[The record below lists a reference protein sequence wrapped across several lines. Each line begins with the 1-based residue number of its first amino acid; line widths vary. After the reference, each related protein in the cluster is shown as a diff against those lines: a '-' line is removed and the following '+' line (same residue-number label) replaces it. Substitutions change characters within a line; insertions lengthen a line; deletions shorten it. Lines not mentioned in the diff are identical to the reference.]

1 MSLTLLPKFSLL
13 KTKYRLEN
21 ENEKKKTNKN
31 LIRRDSDQPQFII
44 PSPCISDSSIEVK
57 INLNFYF
64 HTSLWSLKRFY
75 EGLKGFHRSFRG
87 TLKKRDLK
95 SLR

>member
-1 MSLTLLPKFSLL
+1 M
-13 KTKYRLEN
+13 
-21 ENEKKKTNKN
+21 KKKQTNKQTKN
-31 LIRRDSDQPQFII
+31 LIRRDSDQPRFII

-75 EGLKGFHRSFRG
+75 EGLKGFHKSFRG